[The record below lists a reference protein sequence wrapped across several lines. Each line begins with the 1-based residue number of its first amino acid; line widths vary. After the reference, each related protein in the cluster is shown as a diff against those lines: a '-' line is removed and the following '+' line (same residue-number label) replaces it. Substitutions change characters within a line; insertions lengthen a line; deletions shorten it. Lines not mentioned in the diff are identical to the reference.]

1 MDFEQ
6 FYSVM
11 VPWPFYRFLCL
22 VYLDGV
28 RGGKKAIED
37 DLQSSP
43 RVFCSISDF
52 DQIGFEGSRIA
63 AVRQVTDKYTDIH
76 KTS

>member
-1 MDFEQ
+1 MDFTILGALA
-6 FYSVM
+6 V
-11 VPWPFYRFLCL
+11 LCL
-22 VYLDGV
+22 VYLDD

-43 RVFCSISDF
+43 RVFYSISDF

-63 AVRQVTDKYTDIH
+63 AVRQVTDKYADIR
-76 KTS
+76 KTCNKQ